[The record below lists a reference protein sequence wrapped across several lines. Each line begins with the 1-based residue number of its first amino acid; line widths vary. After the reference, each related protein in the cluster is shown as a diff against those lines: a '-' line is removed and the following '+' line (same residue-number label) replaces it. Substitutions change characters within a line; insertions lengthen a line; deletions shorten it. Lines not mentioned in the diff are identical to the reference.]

1 MPVSRANKI
10 AINARRAKL
19 VEYRRK
25 KIPYSQF
32 YEELGYSS
40 VNEATKDFKRTLEE
54 SIARQDGSVEL
65 YREEQL
71 QELEYLAEEAHKI
84 LREVHYV
91 VATSGKVALD
101 PNTDQPLIDHAPK
114 LQAIDRLLRILD
126 RVAKLRG
133 TEQIRVEVLT
143 IDAIDAEIQRL
154 SRDLA
159 ALGDE
164 AGEAPP
170 VEAAD
175 C

>member
-1 MPVSRANKI
+1 MPISRAQKI
-10 AINARRAKL
+10 AVNARRAKL
-19 VEYRRK
+19 VEYRRQ
-25 KIPYSQF
+25 KIPYSRF
-32 YEELGYSS
+32 YEELGYGS

-54 SIARQDGSVEL
+54 SIARQDNNVEL

-71 QELEYLAEEAHKI
+71 QELEYLAEEAHAI
-84 LREVHYV
+84 LREVHYIV
-91 VATSGKVALD
+91 GVSGKVALD
-101 PNTDQPLIDHAPK
+101 PDTDRPLIDHTPR

-164 AGEAPP
+164 AGEAAAL
-170 VEAAD
+170 EEAD

>member
-1 MPVSRANKI
+1 MATSRATK
-10 AINARRAKL
+10 AVVAARRAKL

-25 KIPYSQF
+25 KIPYAKF
-32 YEELGYSS
+32 YKELGYGSI
-40 VNEATKDFKRTLEE
+40 NEATRDFQRALAE
-54 SIARQDGSVEL
+54 SIARQDTSVEL

-84 LREVHYV
+84 LRDVHYIV
-91 VATSGKVALD
+91 STSGKVALD
-101 PNTDQPLIDHAPK
+101 PDTEQPLIDHAPR

-164 AGEAPP
+164 ASEASPA
-170 VEAAD
+170 EAAD
-175 C
+175 R